1 MLTLGYK
8 TLGWVGCEPGLAVGW
23 LIQLLYELKL
33 TWYLP
38 IIVKCQ
44 SLCLMLHE
52 LHIVEMELKETLW
65 EMKKS
70 IKEE

>member
-1 MLTLGYK
+1 MIYKPHLRNVLTLGYK
-8 TLGWVGCEPGLAVGW
+8 ALGWAGREPWLAVGW

-33 TWYLP
+33 TRHLS

-52 LHIVEMELKETLW
+52 LDIVEVELKEKL
-65 EMKKS
+65 
-70 IKEE
+70 